1 VSNRMDHLFK
11 SERYLKIFSFILAL
25 TIWFIAVNQ
34 GDGIVSTR
42 FQDLQVER
50 ILFITPEAR
59 DIGQGIVMVNQI
71 PQVKVTLRISSVLAL
86 SSGSVLED
94 FLKAYITLEG
104 LTEGVHTLDVRF
116 ELLKAGL
123 NVIKVEPERVEV
135 DLQRIITAEVPVVPG
150 FIGKG
155 VNPQDVVL
163 EPETVIIEGPE
174 RIVGNV
180 KGAMVLIKDI
190 NEKAPPLL
198 LVDDD
203 GKEIRGVKIVSEDVR
218 VILPAVAGENSFNHI
233 DSGKN
238 NKD

>member
-1 VSNRMDHLFK
+1 MNHLFK
-11 SERYLKIFSFILAL
+11 SERYLKIFSFILAF

-50 ILFITPEAR
+50 ILVITPEAR
-59 DIGQGIVMVNQI
+59 DIGQGIVMVNQL
-71 PQVKVTLRISSVLAL
+71 PQVKITLRISSVLAL
-86 SSGSVLED
+86 SSGNVLED
-94 FLKAYITLEG
+94 FLKAYVTLEG

-123 NVIKVEPERVEV
+123 NVIRVEPKRVEV

-163 EPETVIIEGPE
+163 EPDTIVIEGPE
-174 RIVGNV
+174 RIISNV

-190 NEKAPPLL
+190 NENPLPLL
-198 LVDDD
+198 LIDDD
-203 GKEIRGVKIVSEDVR
+203 GKEISGVKIISEDVR
-218 VILPAVAGENSFNHI
+218 VILPAVAGENGFNNI

-238 NKD
+238 NSND